1 MLRKNNNRGILIH
14 IRSQGGLTL
23 IELMVVLVILGLLAG
38 LVFQRFTPQIDKAK
52 EQTAIT
58 QMEILGLA
66 LDNYRLDVGAYP
78 DSLEELVNSSADG
91 WRGPYLK
98 KNRIPDDPWGNPYT
112 YEVVEDGGDY
122 RISSTAGGKGSINSW
137 E

>member
-66 LDNYRLDVGAYP
+66 LDNYRLSRFPGGAGQFLGRWVEGPLSEEEP
-78 DSLEELVNSSADG
+78 DTRRPLGEPLH
-91 WRGPYLK
+91 L
-98 KNRIPDDPWGNPYT
+98 
-112 YEVVEDGGDY
+112 
-122 RISSTAGGKGSINSW
+122 
-137 E
+137 